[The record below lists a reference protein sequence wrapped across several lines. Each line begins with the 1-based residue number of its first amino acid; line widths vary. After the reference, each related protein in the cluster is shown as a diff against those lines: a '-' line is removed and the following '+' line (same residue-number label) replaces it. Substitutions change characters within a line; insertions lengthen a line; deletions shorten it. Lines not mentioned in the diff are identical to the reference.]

1 MLNSMPEADEQTE
14 LSCEDRQPTRGH
26 TLKQANQLTV
36 ARYLLGEQEQKLLLY
51 AISMIDPKAKQF
63 ARYRIEISAYAAACG
78 IDGHALNKQLWD
90 AAQAIGRKPLIILNH
105 KDKDGKVGDLCTHW
119 FSEVFRTPG
128 YIEVTFPPSLTDY
141 LVDVQKRFFLT
152 ELGVPLRFKGEYA
165 IRLYQWLKSWQ
176 FRGSKEIPLTELRVV
191 LGLIEWDAEGNVLKE
206 RLNAFGELK
215 KWALLPALA
224 QINKSSDISVGM
236 REVKQP
242 GSKRVEAVAFTILE
256 NPAYVPDPTVP
267 RLPGVR
273 VAAPVDSAAADLLGS
288 LQTEFGLTLAQARQA
303 IVQHGVEYVR
313 AKAAIV
319 RQKPRQNAAAALISA
334 LRGNWQPAKST
345 TAPTPPKK
353 AAPAPAPGASTPEVA
368 VPLDS
373 GSQRLQSIK
382 KMLAP
387 RDDQGRILP
396 AAATADNQPVLPL

>member
-1 MLNSMPEADEQTE
+1 MLTSTPEMDDQTE
-14 LSCEDRQPTRGH
+14 LSCQDRQPTRAN
-26 TLKQANQLTV
+26 TLKQSNQLTI
-36 ARYLLGEQEQKLLLY
+36 ARYLLGEMEQKLLLY
-51 AISMIDPKAKQF
+51 AVGMIDPKAKAF
-63 ARYRIEISAYAAACG
+63 SRYRIEISAYAAACG
-78 IDGHALNKQLWD
+78 IDGHSLNERLWK
-90 AAQAIGRKPLIILNH
+90 AARTIADKPLIILNH
-105 KDKDGKVGDLCTHW
+105 KDKDGTVGDLSTHW
-119 FSEVFRTPG
+119 FAEVFRTPG
-128 YIEVTFPPSLTDY
+128 YIEVTFPPSLKGY
-141 LVDVQKRFFLT
+141 LVDVQKCFFLT
-152 ELGVPLRFKGEYA
+152 ELGVPLRFTGEYS
-165 IRLYQWLKSWQ
+165 IRLYQWAKSWQ
-176 FRGSKEIPLTELRVV
+176 FRETKEISLADLRVV
-191 LGLIEWDAEGNVLKE
+191 LGLIEWDKDGNAVKE
-206 RLNAFGELK
+206 RLTAFGEMK
-215 KWALLPALA
+215 KWSLVPALA

-236 REVKQP
+236 RENKVP
-242 GSKRVEAVAFTILE
+242 GSKRVASVVFTILA

-273 VAAPVDSAAADLLGS
+273 VAAPVDPAVADLLAS

-303 IVQHGVEYVR
+303 IAKHGVEYVQ
-313 AKAAIV
+313 AKAKIV
-319 RQKPRQNAAAALISA
+319 REKPHRNAAAALISA

-373 GSQRLQSIK
+373 GSQRLRSIK